1 MSGVRRVYTIFDHPF
16 IMSFEGIFLGVNGRM
31 GSAED
36 RVFENTVSS
45 AGHSESG
52 GFGVSEF
59 VGAAGGS
66 FQSDP
71 TIFPEF
77 TFGLESVGGIEISQ
91 KSQGSDG
98 TDAGQ
103 LLPLFD
109 HRLGASKLLEVFSGQ
124 FDLPGR
130 SVQSD
135 PKGLQL
141 AGQSRE
147 ILVLEPSGTVLR
159 IFDDTGGDVQS
170 KAARVGTN
178 TADLTGT
185 VLDAAMVK
193 TDPLLQ
199 IDPAVV
205 LAVMDRPEKTTP

>member
-1 MSGVRRVYTIFDHPF
+1 
-16 IMSFEGIFLGVNGRM
+16 MSFEGIFLGVNGRM